1 MLTYSDLVD
10 LGRAL
15 QGRTVLSVYVNWQ
28 EPDLAKRR
36 RWRVELRHS
45 LNDIETWLSGAPHAD
60 REAFAS
66 CRRALLERF
75 DEMRGRFRDP
85 GWAAFY
91 TADGEQYAGPVA
103 AAVPTMAVWSVGP
116 CLTPYIRALKEA
128 HPVMVVVADARKAR
142 VFRYAARKLEHLDT
156 VRARTV
162 VEHPDHMSAPPRPGF
177 HSGTHGTSGAD
188 QAQREL
194 RDGTA
199 HMLNE
204 VVSELARNGKK
215 AQWFVLGGIP
225 SVAADLLSRLPAEL
239 ATHAARAE
247 HLDVHATKA
256 QIIEA
261 ARQTASALRDA
272 RDLRLVNDAVACS
285 ESNGFGVTG
294 SVDTKRVLN
303 QARAREVYFTEA
315 FLANNAAAAEEIVRL
330 ALGSRAFVEHVSGA
344 AAARLDEVGGVAA
357 RLRYTVEAELPT
369 TEEPEFAQT
378 A

>member
-1 MLTYSDLVD
+1 
-10 LGRAL
+10 
-15 QGRTVLSVYVNWQ
+15 
-28 EPDLAKRR
+28 
-36 RWRVELRHS
+36 
-45 LNDIETWLSGAPHAD
+45 
-60 REAFAS
+60 
-66 CRRALLERF
+66 
-75 DEMRGRFRDP
+75 
-85 GWAAFY
+85 
-91 TADGEQYAGPVA
+91 
-103 AAVPTMAVWSVGP
+103 
-116 CLTPYIRALKEA
+116 
-128 HPVMVVVADARKAR
+128 VVTDARKAR
-142 VFRYAARKLEHLDT
+142 ILRYAERKLELLDT

-162 VEHPDHMSAPPRPGF
+162 VDHPDHMSAPPRPGF

-188 QAQREL
+188 EAQREL
-194 RDGTA
+194 RDGTS

-204 VVSELARNGKK
+204 VANALARNGKK
-215 AQWFVLGGIP
+215 AQWFVLGGIS
-225 SVAADLLSRLPAEL
+225 SVATDLFSRLPAEI
-239 ATHAARAE
+239 AAHAARAE

-294 SVDTKRVLN
+294 SVDTKRVLD
-303 QARAREVYFTEA
+303 QGRAREVYFTPS
-315 FLANNAAAAEEIVRL
+315 FMANNAAAAEDIVRL

-357 RLRYTVEAELPT
+357 RLRYTVEADKPG